1 MKIWDYQ
8 NGENIQM
15 ELLIYVVDIQFIKH
29 QKDIDIPVENL
40 LHLFR
45 DIYMG

>member
-8 NGENIQM
+8 NGEAILTEQF
-15 ELLIYVVDIQFIKH
+15 IYVAVIQFIKH
-29 QKDIDIPVENL
+29 QKDIDMKVVNL

-45 DIYMG
+45 DIYMD